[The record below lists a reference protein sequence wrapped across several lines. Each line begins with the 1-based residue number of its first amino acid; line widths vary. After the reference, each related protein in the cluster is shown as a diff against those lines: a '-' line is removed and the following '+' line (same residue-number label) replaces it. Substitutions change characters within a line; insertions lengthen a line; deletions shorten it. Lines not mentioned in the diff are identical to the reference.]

1 MLRMPSLRSRIY
13 WKNEI
18 FSGISVKKR
27 HPHGA
32 RWQPCTSIYPAR
44 LWEVRRHAMLF
55 QPTEI
60 LKKSCL
66 VHVCTEPPSKQSG
79 KLFDWIVKSI
89 PIWSG
94 KYSEA
99 RQEADGGHR
108 CYAILRTT
116 SRVRANDFQFLT
128 KPAVRLSEQRV
139 DRTCFIK

>member
-1 MLRMPSLRSRIY
+1 MLL
-13 WKNEI
+13 
-18 FSGISVKKR
+18 
-27 HPHGA
+27 
-32 RWQPCTSIYPAR
+32 
-44 LWEVRRHAMLF
+44 
-55 QPTEI
+55 QPTEM

-66 VHVCTEPPSKQSG
+66 VHVCTEPLSKQSG

-128 KPAVRLSEQRV
+128 KPSSTYTNNTSDSHWKTHEEPAA
-139 DRTCFIK
+139 TPP